1 LFLIAL
7 KITHNS
13 ILLQRFV
20 GRPAFTWVV
29 LSIDTSDPSQEC
41 LQVLFRLYLLM
52 LADFVQGI
60 ERFKKAAAEVK
71 DVVLGAQVGIFHR
84 EPSLVSSSFRL

>member
-1 LFLIAL
+1 M
-7 KITHNS
+7 
-13 ILLQRFV
+13 V
-20 GRPAFTWVV
+20 CPAFTWAV

-41 LQVLFRLYLLM
+41 LQVLLRLYLLM

-71 DVVLGAQVGIFHR
+71 DIVLGAQVGIF
-84 EPSLVSSSFRL
+84 SQGTILGFFFIQIVSTKFGFGVT

>member
-1 LFLIAL
+1 
-7 KITHNS
+7 
-13 ILLQRFV
+13 
-20 GRPAFTWVV
+20 
-29 LSIDTSDPSQEC
+29 
-41 LQVLFRLYLLM
+41 M

-84 EPSLVSSSFRL
+84 EPSLVSPSYRL